1 MSTAFVFSVS
11 PTCTLPARTTNLD
24 VFPPNKSTFNQNE
37 VVIYSCRQ
45 NYLLRGQPRVTCQS
59 TGRWSNQAPTCEKP
73 GVVFVPMY
81 HGFKALHKKSKSLRN
96 DHFPYELK
104 KETSDYRRFIS
115 LPLFNSMQSYRFA
128 VSFRRIS
135 RLGSTFTFCDDS
147 KSRISVFK

>member
-73 GVVFVPMY
+73 GLVFVPAY
-81 HGFKALHKKSKSLRN
+81 HGFKAFHKKSKSLL
-96 DHFPYELK
+96 FI
-104 KETSDYRRFIS
+104 ETSDYAGLFHC
-115 LPLFNSMQSYRFA
+115 PLFNSMQSYRFA

-135 RLGSTFTFCDDS
+135 RLGSAFTFCDDS
-147 KSRISVFK
+147 KSRISIFR